1 MIGSSSNRCLATLP
15 RKSLTRL
22 ATLGIL
28 PIRNLVA
35 ISHAEATLMN
45 VSLDGSA
52 IARWAIDV
60 SRWFPEKDHTIAGVS
75 RSSRL
80 D

>member
-1 MIGSSSNRCLATLP
+1 MSLA
-15 RKSLTRL
+15 RL
-22 ATLGIL
+22 VALGIL
-28 PIRNLVA
+28 PIRILVA
-35 ISHAEATLMN
+35 IYHAEAALMN

-60 SRWFPEKDHTIAGVS
+60 SRWFPENYHTVEMLDTGAS